1 MRRRRRTDSTLRSQR
16 RANEDSALIWNWY
29 ERCLLLILFAGLA
42 LPAQGAAGAE
52 APQIKLAFV
61 QGGCFNMGDQFGDGG
76 MDEKPVHEV
85 CVDNFYMGAYMI
97 TEAQWQ
103 AVMGQTP
110 FQRRPVYGP
119 DFPATG
125 VNWQDAR
132 DFLAKLN
139 KLSGLDYRLPTEAE
153 WEYAARNGGKR
164 QKYAGTGDELLLGD
178 YACYEATCE
187 GAMQPVGSRR
197 PNELGLYDMGGNA
210 WEWVHDRYDAY
221 YYRQSPRQNPQ
232 GDPFGVNRVV
242 RGGSSASASGN
253 LRCSYRDYVA
263 PDVRRDGIGFRVLLP
278 AR

>member
-1 MRRRRRTDSTLRSQR
+1 MSRVRNRPMSVLS
-16 RANEDSALIWNWY
+16 W
-29 ERCLLLILFAGLA
+29 RCLLLILIL
-42 LPAQGAAGAE
+42 LPAVPTLSAELAAGAE
-52 APQIKLAFV
+52 APGIKLAFV
-61 QGGCFNMGDQFGDGG
+61 QGGCFAMGDQFGDGG

-85 CVDNFYMGAYMI
+85 CVDSFYLGAYMV

-103 AVMGQTP
+103 AVMGKTTP
-110 FQRRPVYGP
+110 PHRPVKGP
-119 DFPATG
+119 DYPVTG
-125 VNWQDAR
+125 VSWHDAG

-139 KLSGLDYRLPTEAE
+139 KMSGLDYRLPTEAE
-153 WEYAARNGGKR
+153 WEYAARSGGKR
-164 QKYAGTGDELLLGD
+164 QKYAGTGDEQLLGD
-178 YACYEATCE
+178 FACYEETCDGRME
-187 GAMQPVGSRR
+187 PVGHRR

-210 WEWVHDRYDAY
+210 WEWVLDRYDAY
-221 YYRQSPRQNPQ
+221 YYRQSPRQNPP

>member
-1 MRRRRRTDSTLRSQR
+1 M
-16 RANEDSALIWNWY
+16 
-29 ERCLLLILFAGLA
+29 LLLIL
-42 LPAQGAAGAE
+42 LPACLVLPVERATCAE
-52 APQIKLAFV
+52 APEIKLAFV
-61 QGGCFNMGDQFGDGG
+61 KGGCFKMGDQFGDGG

-85 CVDNFYMGAYMI
+85 CVGSFYMGAYLV

-103 AVMGQTP
+103 AVMGKTP
-110 FQRRPVYGP
+110 LGRPQVNGP
-119 DFPATG
+119 DFPVTG
-125 VNWQDAR
+125 VSWQDTQ

-153 WEYAARNGGKR
+153 WEYAARDGGKR
-164 QKYAGTGDELLLGD
+164 QKYAGTNDELLLGD
-178 YACYEATCE
+178 YACYEATCD
-187 GAMQPVGSRR
+187 GTMQPVGSRR
-197 PNELGLYDMGGNA
+197 SNELDLYDMGGNA
-210 WEWVHDRYDAY
+210 WEWVQDRYDAY

-263 PDVRRDGIGFRVLLP
+263 PDVRRGGIGFRALLP